1 MPLRR
6 YQTPSL
12 VRHTS
17 SASIL
22 PPLVS
27 TITGLPPC
35 FVDVSGPPVETK
47 SLVGRECDDAVAG
60 AIEGFGDGEGDGEG
74 ETLGDGDGR
83 VVSTGSGEATGATV
97 VGFCVAAE
105 VVLRW
110 LTP

>member
-35 FVDVSGPPVETK
+35 LVPVPGPPVETK
-47 SLVGRECDDAVAG
+47 SLVEREYDDAALG
-60 AIEGFGDGEGDGEG
+60 AIEGFGDGDGDGEG
-74 ETLGDGDGR
+74 ETLGDGEGR
-83 VVSTGSGEATGATV
+83 VVNTGSGDARGATMA
-97 VGFCVAAE
+97 GF
-105 VVLRW
+105 
-110 LTP
+110 

>member
-35 FVDVSGPPVETK
+35 VAPVPGPPVETK
-47 SLVGRECDDAVAG
+47 SFVGRGCDDAAFG

-74 ETLGDGDGR
+74 ETFGDGEGS
-83 VVSTGSGEATGATV
+83 VVSTGSGEATGVTTA
-97 VGFCVAAE
+97 GF
-105 VVLRW
+105 
-110 LTP
+110 

>member
-35 FVDVSGPPVETK
+35 RVSVPGPPVETK
-47 SLVGRECDDAVAG
+47 SLVARGCDDAVVG

-74 ETLGDGDGR
+74 ETLGDGDGS
-83 VVSTGSGEATGATV
+83 VVSTGSGEATGATMA
-97 VGFCVAAE
+97 GF
-105 VVLRW
+105 
-110 LTP
+110 

>member
-22 PPLVS
+22 LPLVS
-27 TITGLPPC
+27 TITDLPPC
-35 FVDVSGPPVETK
+35 FGPPVETK
-47 SLVGRECDDAVAG
+47 SVVFRECDDAVVG

-74 ETLGDGDGR
+74 ETLGDGDGT
-83 VVSTGSGEATGATV
+83 VVSTGS
-97 VGFCVAAE
+97 
-105 VVLRW
+105 
-110 LTP
+110 